1 MLKTSENICT
11 SFTCIYFGLKYLIC
25 VHIYMIVLL
34 SLVSIKYAIRY
45 YSTSLLL
52 HLFEVEMKTPRIFHF
67 PWTSIIVF
75 SPSFCSQESINVLL
89 EEKLAITGLVYFFFF
104 PWLSFLTLR
113 CWFNRCARSVTGHH
127 HGDVIFW
134 FGLHSL
140 VI

>member
-89 EEKLAITGLVYFFFF
+89 EEKLAITGLVYFFSLDDLFS
-104 PWLSFLTLR
+104 PCIVGS
-113 CWFNRCARSVTGHH
+113 TGVQ
-127 HGDVIFW
+127 GVLLDIIMVMLYFDSGFILW
-134 FGLHSL
+134 
-140 VI
+140 